1 MIVEKY
7 LELAS
12 LSIADKRLLI
22 NELCQEIASIDEES
36 PDPNIVKILEERWAS
51 YEENPTGAMTLEEF
65 RKRIGAA

>member
-1 MIVEKY
+1 MIVERY
-7 LELAS
+7 PELAG
-12 LSIADKRLLI
+12 LPIEDKRLLL
-22 NELCQEIASIDEES
+22 NELCEDIASVDGER